1 MPFYENV
8 QSLAGDF
15 GDTAHETEAETDSNY
30 EEVKHIVKT
39 PFTMEHN
46 IYSTTTHTSIILL
59 LCNCCTDMLHFI
71 VFTTQCK

>member
-30 EEVKHIVKT
+30 EEVKHIGDT
-39 PFTMEHN
+39 IHHGT
-46 IYSTTTHTSIILL
+46 
-59 LCNCCTDMLHFI
+59 
-71 VFTTQCK
+71 